1 MEQYFSIKYEF
12 DLPAVHR
19 AIAEQLERKE
29 PGYICVADGVV
40 LSVAHRNKEYMKV
53 QQDSMFALCDSNWV
67 PLYIK
72 WIWGRSRNQ
81 CCGAMIFEE
90 VVKQGR
96 YRQAFL
102 GTNQRTLNALK
113 GSIEGWGVDTSGM
126 MFMELPYCHVDDFD
140 YPAIARMLEDFEAE
154 VVWVALGA
162 PKQEYFMHK
171 LKPYLKE
178 GVQLGV
184 GAAFNFHAGMNEK
197 RAPRWMIR
205 NRMEFVYRIMQ
216 DPKKQLRRCG
226 LIVATLPK
234 IFWREMQRRRK
245 VE

>member
-1 MEQYFSIKYEF
+1 
-12 DLPAVHR
+12 
-19 AIAEQLERKE
+19 
-29 PGYICVADGVV
+29 
-40 LSVAHRNKEYMKV
+40 
-53 QQDSMFALCDSNWV
+53 
-67 PLYIK
+67 
-72 WIWGRSRNQ
+72 
-81 CCGAMIFEE
+81 
-90 VVKQGR
+90 
-96 YRQAFL
+96 
-102 GTNQRTLNALK
+102 
-113 GSIEGWGVDTSGM
+113 
-126 MFMELPYCHVDDFD
+126 VDDFD

-171 LKPYLKE
+171 LEPYLKK

-197 RAPRWMIR
+197 RAPKWMIR

-226 LIVATLPK
+226 LIVTTLPK
-234 IFWREMQRRRK
+234 IFWGEMRRRRK

>member
-40 LSVAHRNKEYMKV
+40 LSVAHRDKEYMKV

-72 WIWGRSRNQ
+72 WIWGISRNQ

-102 GTNQRTLNALK
+102 GTNQRTLDALK

-171 LKPYLKE
+171 L
-178 GVQLGV
+178 
-184 GAAFNFHAGMNEK
+184 
-197 RAPRWMIR
+197 
-205 NRMEFVYRIMQ
+205 
-216 DPKKQLRRCG
+216 
-226 LIVATLPK
+226 
-234 IFWREMQRRRK
+234 
-245 VE
+245 

>member
-40 LSVAHRNKEYMKV
+40 LSVAHRDKEYMKV

-72 WIWGRSRNQ
+72 WIWGISRNQ

-90 VVKQGR
+90 VVKQGK

-102 GTNQRTLNALK
+102 GTNQRTLDALK

-171 LKPYLKE
+171 LKPYLKK

-197 RAPRWMIR
+197 RAPRWMI
-205 NRMEFVYRIMQ
+205 NIGMEWAYRVIKEPFRIKRLGSIPRFLCLVLK
-216 DPKKQLRRCG
+216 DRGARDE
-226 LIVATLPK
+226 
-234 IFWREMQRRRK
+234 RE
-245 VE
+245 